1 MGVFDNLANRFH
13 LGDSED
19 DYDDEDEMDD
29 YGDDDDYEDEE
40 PRRGGGIFGGGG
52 RRNRQREDEDMDED
66 DPDVRGN
73 GGRASI
79 KGSQNSRGAQ
89 LAPIRSRGGAVSGG
103 KMQVRIIKPSS
114 FDQARQITD
123 TLLSQRTV
131 LLNLEGLDVNT
142 AQRIVDFASGSCYAL
157 HGNFMKISHFIIVI
171 TPENVDIAGDI
182 SVGGPGVSRQQA
194 GAAAVITGAAM
205 QQNNGSMGAMNG
217 GMNGNMNGG
226 MNNNGMNG
234 NGMTGSGNPYNMMNG
249 GY

>member
-1 MGVFDNLANRFH
+1 MSVFDSLANKFH

-19 DYDDEDEMDD
+19 DYDDDEDMDD
-29 YGDDDDYEDEE
+29 YDDDDEYEDQ
-40 PRRGGGIFGGGG
+40 RGGGIFGG
-52 RRNRQREDEDMDED
+52 RRNRQRDEEEEEQE
-66 DPDVRGN
+66 PAPRQRNNVRN
-73 GGRASI
+73 GG
-79 KGSQNSRGAQ
+79 GSQQRSGGQ
-89 LAPIRSRGGAVSGG
+89 LAPVRRGGMTSG

-182 SVGGPGVSRQQA
+182 TVPGAGNQQEA
-194 GAAAVITGAAM
+194 AAAGILGGAAAQG
-205 QQNNGSMGAMNG
+205 GMGAQNGANYMNG
-217 GMNGNMNGG
+217 GSYGGG
-226 MNNNGMNG
+226 MNYG
-234 NGMTGSGNPYNMMNG
+234 NTFRG
-249 GY
+249 GEAANY